1 MRVFRQV
8 SVFLKRH
15 ILPILTFIGGV
26 LTCVVALSTLFQED
40 ELTKFS
46 KSLQSGLDALGDV
59 ETPEQGL
66 KIVQGM
72 EDLIRVGPTAG
83 WSDTI
88 AIYRAKFEQDL
99 KDREEI
105 NARNRA
111 AIAAA
116 LQETV
121 NQRIAAEKAAAE
133 ARAKELAEQ
142 KAREAAEAEK
152 IRAAKLK
159 AEQQKAAEL
168 LELRR
173 QLASERVCQNRACT
187 SWILR

>member
-15 ILPILTFIGGV
+15 ILPILTFIAGV
-26 LTCVVALSTLFQED
+26 LTCVVALNGLFQED

-46 KSLQSGLDALGDV
+46 KSLQSGLEALGEV

-83 WSDTI
+83 WSETI
-88 AIYRAKFEQDL
+88 ARYRAKFEQNL
-99 KDREEI
+99 KDREDI

-116 LQETV
+116 LQETE
-121 NQRIAAEKAAAE
+121 NERIAAEKAAAE
-133 ARAKELAEQ
+133 AQEKELAAQ
-142 KAREAAEAEK
+142 KAREAEEANRIRAEK
-152 IRAAKLK
+152 LEE
-159 AEQQKAAEL
+159 EQQKAAQR
-168 LELRR
+168 LELHR
-173 QLASERVCQNRACT
+173 QLAEERVCQNRSCT
-187 SWILR
+187 SWIIR